1 MYRATGQGHRLACRT
16 DVGDRRCKFPAPAP
30 REPRFPA
37 CSSTPQAV
45 QGPRN
50 KALVCSFLLAGRDFL
65 LRLFF
70 CLYLYP
76 VKYDKSRLFF
86 SQWSNNYTMAILL
99 WNLSLARLRLRF
111 TDLTPHL
118 LPRSTT
124 TVEYNI
130 YQLYTASS
138 ERKQ

>member
-1 MYRATGQGHRLACRT
+1 
-16 DVGDRRCKFPAPAP
+16 
-30 REPRFPA
+30 
-37 CSSTPQAV
+37 
-45 QGPRN
+45 
-50 KALVCSFLLAGRDFL
+50 
-65 LRLFF
+65 
-70 CLYLYP
+70 
-76 VKYDKSRLFF
+76 
-86 SQWSNNYTMAILL
+86 MAILL